1 MGRSGTRASVR
12 GVADRAQI
20 LLSSALNLTKPLWI
34 SVLFNERPLK
44 NALFCPIFRRRRRLW
59 RDKLRQAQILILE
72 TLKVF
77 LWLEFSPSL
86 TLNKIEYY
94 SKVSMSVEYRH
105 LSLSD
110 LNSSRMTMSDM
121 AEKENLK
128 GVWSKINLRRNGS
141 ILDSRKNLLGKSPP
155 SLRGPQ

>member
-1 MGRSGTRASVR
+1 M
-12 GVADRAQI
+12 
-20 LLSSALNLTKPLWI
+20 
-34 SVLFNERPLK
+34 RPLK
-44 NALFCPIFRRRRRLW
+44 NAPFCPIFRRRRRLW